1 MFIQG
6 KGTAFLGCAESAV
19 CENCHNH
26 VQMHLLQEYLTQTFV
41 IFTPKPTYGC
51 VYKVCPIC
59 ETSLQMLSATFSS
72 AKLDLMYADIAAS
85 LEAGKVETKKWFL
98 ELNGKDKENIL
109 SRMRKLRAFS
119 VADFLEK

>member
-1 MFIQG
+1 
-6 KGTAFLGCAESAV
+6 
-19 CENCHNH
+19 
-26 VQMHLLQEYLTQTFV
+26 
-41 IFTPKPTYGC
+41 
-51 VYKVCPIC
+51 
-59 ETSLQMLSATFSS
+59 MLSATFSS